1 MSVEYYSRKTEKKE
15 KQDIQY
21 CPKLIERRDHK
32 NESIFM
38 VKKDIELSTSLAYK
52 DTDICKI
59 KKGTCIYIEK
69 ISRAD
74 TRTDEEEK
82 YKITFHYLENNRV
95 YYENGYV
102 TQKELEGINKKL
114 ISNELT
120 NTLQEKYS
128 RLHYKYLREE
138 NELYERFEKRTYL
151 WALGIIIISFTSGI
165 LVGFSSIKDSVLL
178 GFLIVFSSVF
188 ILSMIGNEILHHS
201 KIKYMLKHNMM
212 EEADLSKCD
221 NAEFFQMP
229 EKLRRINRRALK
241 EVLKDG
247 ETLQPFIDE
256 VKDKKDIQVSLSKNN
271 KISVCID
278 KMSTNDL
285 SKQPTQ
291 VTQPVNKQ
299 EEKTELLVGDWQTFP
314 NSPLQL
320 FVSKKT
326 ITN

>member
-1 MSVEYYSRKTEKKE
+1 MSVEYYSRKTEKK
-15 KQDIQY
+15 DIQY

-52 DTDICKI
+52 DADICKI
-59 KKGTCIYIEK
+59 KKDTCIYIEQ

-74 TRTDEEEK
+74 TRVDNEEK

-95 YYENGYV
+95 HYENGYA

-120 NTLQEKYS
+120 NTLQEKHS

-138 NELYERFEKRTYL
+138 NELHERFEKRTYL
-151 WALGIIIISFTSGI
+151 WALGIVIVSIIGG
-165 LVGFSSIKDSVLL
+165 LLAGFSDIKDSVLL
-178 GFLIVFSSVF
+178 GCLIGFSSVF

-201 KIKYMLKHNMM
+201 KIKYMQKHNMI
-212 EEADLSKCD
+212 EEEDLSKCD
-221 NAEFFQMP
+221 NTEFFQMP

-247 ETLQPFIDE
+247 ETIQPLINE
-256 VKDKKDIQVSLSKNN
+256 VKDKKDIQISLSKSN
-271 KISVCID
+271 KISVCI
-278 KMSTNDL
+278 

-299 EEKTELLVGDWQTFP
+299 EEKTELLAGDWQTFP

-320 FVSKKT
+320 FVSKKKV
-326 ITN
+326 IGIG